1 MGGKMKLL
9 EEVTQNLTECVTI
22 DYPGGTWP
30 GKKFSHIVANGRG
43 KHEFNDKCIG
53 CQACRNVCP
62 NYTIS
67 IIDEKDERTVSVF
80 LGRCTFCGRCM
91 FDCPEEAINLTPQ
104 YEFASTSRDDLYVKH
119 TVERIKCKN
128 CGQYTFP
135 DKQLARARER
145 ILAEIDERVRKIF
158 EEDTKI
164 YLDYCPDCRKKIGYA
179 MNTNTRKYY

>member
-1 MGGKMKLL
+1 LGGKMKLL
-9 EEVTQNLTECVTI
+9 EEVSKNLSKCVTI

-30 GKKFSHIVANGRG
+30 GRKFSHIVPNGRG

-62 NYTIS
+62 NYSIS
-67 IIDEKDERTVSVF
+67 MVDENEKRTVSVF

-104 YEFASTSRDDLYVKH
+104 YEFASTSRDKLYIKH
-119 TVERIKCKN
+119 IVERGKCKK
-128 CGQYTFP
+128 CGQYMFP
-135 DKQLARARER
+135 EKQLTRARER
-145 ILAEIDERVRKIF
+145 ILAEIDERVRNVF

-164 YLDYCPDCRKKIGYA
+164 YLEYCPDCRKKIGYV